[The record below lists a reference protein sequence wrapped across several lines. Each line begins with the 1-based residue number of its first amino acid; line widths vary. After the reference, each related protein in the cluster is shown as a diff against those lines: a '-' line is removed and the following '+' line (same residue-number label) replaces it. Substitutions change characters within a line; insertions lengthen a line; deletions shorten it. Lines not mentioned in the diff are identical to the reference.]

1 MAKFCSSCG
10 TPLPQSTV
18 RFCPECGNPIQPAS
32 SPSSIEPAAE
42 WQVVVGDI
50 NQAPQPSVKSDSSTK
65 LKKRK
70 AESPAEPQKEETKA
84 SGPNLA
90 PMAMTQLLTNGW
102 SGLQSLASMDPDVQS
117 SGLTILGISIIA
129 GLSGLVARRSR
140 GLASKI
146 TLISSLV
153 LVLMQ
158 GKDVFPQLIQSVDL
172 SALLSDSGPV
182 MAQLAGL
189 AGSLGAAWVAAR
201 KTK

>member
-1 MAKFCSSCG
+1 MAKFCPTCG
-10 TPLPQSTV
+10 TPLPQSTA
-18 RFCPECGNPIQPAS
+18 RYCPECGTPIQPVT
-32 SPSSIEPAAE
+32 SPSTSETAPE

-50 NQAPQPSVKSDSSTK
+50 NQVPPPPAKEESSTK
-65 LKKRK
+65 AKKRK
-70 AESPAEPQKEETKA
+70 TDSPREANKEEAKP

-102 SGLQSLASMDPDVQS
+102 SGLQSLASIDPDVQS
-117 SGLTILGISIIA
+117 SGLTILGLSVVA

-140 GLASKI
+140 GLASKV
-146 TLISSLV
+146 TLITSLV

-158 GKDVFPQLIQSVDL
+158 GKDVLPQLLESVDL
-172 SALLSDSGPV
+172 SSLLSDSGPV

-201 KTK
+201 KAK

>member
-10 TPLPQSTV
+10 KPLPQSTV
-18 RFCPECGNPIQPAS
+18 RFCPECGTPTQPDATS
-32 SPSSIEPAAE
+32 STSETAPE

-50 NQAPQPSVKSDSSTK
+50 GQVPPPRAKGDTSTEP
-65 LKKRK
+65 KKRK
-70 AESPAEPQKEETKA
+70 AVSLHESDKEEA
-84 SGPNLA
+84 NPSGPNLA

-102 SGLQSLASMDPDVQS
+102 SGLQSLTSMDPEVQS
-117 SGLTILGISIIA
+117 SGLMILGLSVVA

-140 GLASKI
+140 GLASKV

-158 GKDVFPQLIQSVDL
+158 GKDVLPQLLQSVDL
-172 SALLSDSGPV
+172 NSLFSDSGPV

-201 KTK
+201 KAK